1 MAVKFVPF
9 IYVILIA
16 LAESLISYYR
26 VGVGLALHIFILF
39 ALFTHAAFSHRADKE
54 KANLILAMALAPL
67 IRIVSL
73 YAPLSISCSGSRY

>member
-26 VGVGLALHIFILF
+26 VGVGLALHIIILF
-39 ALFTHAAFSHRADKE
+39 ALFTHAAFSYRADKE
-54 KANLILAMALAPL
+54 KANLMLWHWLP
-67 IRIVSL
+67 
-73 YAPLSISCSGSRY
+73 